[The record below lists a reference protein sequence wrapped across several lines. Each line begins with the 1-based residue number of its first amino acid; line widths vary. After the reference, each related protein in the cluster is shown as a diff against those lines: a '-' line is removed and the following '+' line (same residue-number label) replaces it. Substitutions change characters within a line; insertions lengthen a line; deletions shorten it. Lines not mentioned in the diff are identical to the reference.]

1 MDERLKESIS
11 ALLDDEANE
20 LEIRRIVNKSSDDEL
35 RALWGRYNK
44 VSDVLSS
51 GRHAYDHISPLD
63 IDISSRIS
71 LAIDDEDEL
80 GLVDVDEEVNRSSL
94 ESKKPVATYM
104 QWASIAAVL
113 VLSVSIIFNTVSD
126 GVGVEGEVL
135 MASVSVDS
143 SAPLSDDDLS
153 VLDSPSLAPE
163 NARKLN
169 EYMLRHAGNSVIGG
183 QSSLMP
189 LVRVASLSM
198 TAY

>member
-20 LEIRRIVNKSSDDEL
+20 LEIRRIVNKSSDGEL

-44 VSDVLSS
+44 VSDVISS

-71 LAIDDEDEL
+71 QAIDDEDEL
-80 GLVDVDEEVNRSSL
+80 GLIDVDEEVNRSSL
-94 ESKKPVATYM
+94 ESKKPLATYM

-126 GVGVEGEVL
+126 GAGVEGEVL
-135 MASVSVDS
+135 TASVSVDKL
-143 SAPLSDDDLS
+143 APLNDDDLS
-153 VLDSPSLAPE
+153 VLDSSSLAPE
-163 NARKLN
+163 HARKLN